1 MPELRGIVPRPARV
15 VKVGRCAEGP
25 SVKTMLYDVESAV
38 ATSRDMIECGNS
50 DHPKHSHNAKARNGE
65 QSVSRRRRA
74 PNYDCRGEC
83 LDPPEPMLALMFSAA
98 SKFAPPRVVGRVVR
112 LRIGHESPL
121 VGAYNGRFLRHRF
134 SPKSKSVATPISLPK
149 RNHVARDAVS
159 TASQTNTRQLGE

>member
-1 MPELRGIVPRPARV
+1 
-15 VKVGRCAEGP
+15 
-25 SVKTMLYDVESAV
+25 MLCGVESAV

-121 VGAYNGRFLRHRF
+121 VESYNGRF
-134 SPKSKSVATPISLPK
+134 SDEVSLY
-149 RNHVARDAVS
+149 S
-159 TASQTNTRQLGE
+159 TS